1 MTQATATLTP
11 FDLDRLEAPP
21 ALAAGALGE
30 RRRAAL
36 EAFRARGLPGARDEA
51 WRFTSL
57 APVARGSFAPA
68 PRPDAGVFAAVE
80 RRAAEVLGAAWRGPR
95 LLVVNGWAAAV
106 DAGGDAAGV
115 TFGGLADAL
124 ARDPALADLLGDVA
138 PEAGPFAAL
147 SAGAFSDGALLRV
160 GAGVALTDPVLVVVA
175 TAPGAEPL
183 LGLPRVA
190 VALERGAQA
199 TVVEVHLALEPGA
212 TPAPRVVQSGLTQA
226 HVGPGA
232 RLDLVVAQLPDDD
245 GVRVHGHHA
254 RVERD
259 GLIGLSVVQLGGRL
273 VRDDLRVLLDGEGA
287 EARVGGLYLVGDG
300 QHVDDHV
307 WMEHARPHGT
317 SAQLF
322 KGVVAGAGRAVF
334 DGQVHVRE
342 DAQKTSAQ
350 QTNRNLL
357 LSPAAAVNTNP
368 RLTIH
373 ADDVKC
379 SHGATIGQLDQ
390 DALFYLRA
398 RGLDRDVARALL
410 TRAFAAEVVDA
421 VPAGAAWVGDLVK
434 ARLTALTEV
443 PA

>member
-1 MTQATATLTP
+1 MTQATATSTP
-11 FDLDRLEAPP
+11 FDLDRLAAPA
-21 ALAAGALGE
+21 ALDAGALGE

-36 EAFRARGLPGARDEA
+36 EAFRSAGLPGPRDEA

-68 PRPDAGVFAAVE
+68 PRPDAATLAAVE
-80 RRAAEVLGAAWRGPR
+80 RRAAEALGAAWRGPR
-95 LLVVNGWAAAV
+95 LVVVNGWAAAV
-106 DAGGDAAGV
+106 DAGDADGL

-124 ARDPALADLLGDVA
+124 AREPSLADLLPDVA
-138 PEAGPFAAL
+138 PEAGALAAL
-147 SAGAFSDGALLRV
+147 NAGAFTDGALLRV
-160 GAGVALTDPVLVVVA
+160 GPGAALPDPVIVVLA
-175 TAPGAEPL
+175 TAAGDEPL
-183 LGLPRVA
+183 LALPRVV

-199 TVVEVHLALEPGA
+199 TVVELHLALEPGA
-212 TPAPRVVQSGLTQA
+212 TPAPRVVHDGLTQV
-226 HVGPGA
+226 HVGQGA
-232 RLDLVVAQLPDDD
+232 RLDVVVAQLQDDD

-259 GLIGLSVVQLGGRL
+259 GGLGLTLVQLGGRL
-273 VRDDLRVLLDGEGA
+273 VREDLRLLLDGEGA
-287 EARVGGLYLVGDG
+287 EARLGGLYLVGDG

-317 SAQLF
+317 SAQTF

-421 VPAGAAWVGDLVK
+421 LPAAAAWVGDLVK